1 MFDRPLTKLAA
12 GLFALGACAG
22 ACTAALDFT
31 ECRDDSD
38 CSQFFVADKPM
49 QCSNFQCVEGDGCS
63 GNTACEGLGDGYVCT
78 VLGTCVQVEADGCM
92 APVYPEGQ
100 ASDEVVLVGSI
111 VALDGPDKAAGEAV
125 DKAIRK
131 AVEDFN
137 ASWDLQGKAVA
148 LVPCDSKGD
157 VAAARA
163 AAFHLGDKLA
173 VPVIL
178 GPLADDEFYDV
189 IQNVST
195 ENGIRAFTHSPTA
208 SAELK
213 DLNDSSLGWQTAV
226 AARYQGRA
234 VGLHIAYEQQ
244 NNVFLETETKPSAA
258 FLFNEDDKFGYAMY
272 YAIAT
277 TDDPNSVVNRI
288 PEASGQQTSSYRD
301 VETAITKLE
310 EFLDKGETEVLIL
323 FGGPE
328 VAELLQYWSGTSKP
342 WPTRVYI
349 AGPSAAAVQALALAD
364 ANLVERLRL
373 IAPDF
378 GGEAALAIQERV
390 GSTRGEAVLAYDA
403 AMATFL
409 AMAAIPEGN
418 AIVGPNVVKQ
428 MPKLSIADGTPVAF
442 ADDPATFVKAARD
455 TLASGDGVSI
465 TGGSGNLDWQADGT
479 LCDALAAFTFDGT
492 AFTLVDR
499 FTPDCPSVG
508 GSWAPNN

>member
-49 QCSNFQCVEGDGCS
+49 QCEDFQCVEGSGCS
-63 GNTACEGLGDGYVCT
+63 GNTACKGLGDGYVCT
-78 VLGTCVQVEADGCM
+78 VLGTCVQVEAEGCQAPIYPDG
-92 APVYPEGQ
+92 A
-100 ASDEVVLVGSI
+100 ASDDVVLVGSI

-125 DKAIRK
+125 EKAIRK

-137 ASWDLQGKAVA
+137 ASWDLQGKGVA
-148 LVPCDSKGD
+148 LVPCDSGGV
-157 VAAARA
+157 VANARA
-163 AAFHLGDKLA
+163 AALHLGDKLA

-178 GPLADDEFYDV
+178 GPLSDAEFSDV
-189 IQNVST
+189 VDNVSR

-208 SAELK
+208 SA
-213 DLNDSSLGWQTAV
+213 DLDFNDSSLGWQTAV
-226 AARYQGRA
+226 SARYEGRA
-234 VGLHIAYEQQ
+234 VGLHIAHEQAAGT
-244 NNVFLETETKPSAA
+244 FMSMTEKPSAA
-258 FLFNEDDKFGYAMY
+258 FLFNEDDKYGYAMY

-301 VETAITKLE
+301 VDTAITKLE
-310 EFLDKGETEVLIL
+310 EFLAKGETEVLIL
-323 FGGPE
+323 FGGAE
-328 VAELLQYWSGTSKP
+328 VADLLKHWSMTGNP

-349 AGPSAAAVQALALAD
+349 ASRSAAAVQALNDPNLA
-364 ANLVERLRL
+364 ANLRL

-378 GGEAALAIQERV
+378 GGEAAMAIKERV
-390 GSTRGEAVLAYDA
+390 GSERSEAVLAYDA

-409 AMAAIPEGN
+409 AMAAVPEGSG
-418 AIVGPNVVKQ
+418 IVGPNVVKQ
-428 MPKLSIADGTPVAF
+428 MPKLNTVDGAPIAF
-442 ADDPATFVKAARD
+442 ADEPGTFIKAARD
-455 TLASGDGVSI
+455 LLATGAGVAI

-479 LCDALAAFTFDGT
+479 LCDGLAAFSYDGT
-492 AFTLVDR
+492 GYAVVDR
-499 FTPDCPSVG
+499 FTANCPGVG
-508 GSWAPNN
+508 GTWASE